1 MKILESGIVFLIIT
15 IVVFVNGVGAE
26 WNTPNHVGPKF
37 NPTLAQAK
45 LQLMHPM
52 SFGIQ
57 PVVFDSLPILADQP
71 SGDRASGYKNRKS
84 AFFRSLILPGAGEYY
99 VGKRTFAQIFLAA
112 EVTLWVSHFAFLQ
125 YGKWVRK
132 DALAFAAT
140 HSGATIKGKPS
151 QFFVDIGNY
160 SDIYSYNEA
169 KLRFGEYEKLYSE
182 TEYFWS
188 WDSDDHRQKFQDMR
202 IASDRARNRATYVL
216 GAIFANHLISAI
228 NATWQ
233 AVHHNKKL
241 NQRADG
247 PVLIQFLAE
256 KDAGRIFVQIKK
268 EF

>member
-1 MKILESGIVFLIIT
+1 MKILGFWIAFIITALII
-15 IVVFVNGVGAE
+15 
-26 WNTPNHVGPKF
+26 GPCLAGDGHYHLGRLQ
-37 NPTLAQAK
+37 PTGQALAIAKMQWMQANA
-45 LQLMHPM
+45 QE
-52 SFGIQ
+52 IA
-57 PVVFDSLPILADQP
+57 PVDFHAWWSSDTAKANVH
-71 SGDRASGYKNRKS
+71 ASGYKDRKK

-99 VGKRTFAQIFLAA
+99 VGKRTFARAFLAT
-112 EVTLWVSHFAFLQ
+112 EVVFWLSHFAFQQ

-151 QFFVDIGNY
+151 QYFVDIGNY
-160 SDIYSYNEA
+160 SDIYQYNEA

-182 TEYFWS
+182 TEYYWS
-188 WDSDDHRQKFQDMR
+188 WDLDAHRQQFQNLR

-233 AVHHNKKL
+233 AVNHNKKL
-241 NQRADG
+241 NQTATGMIQIRCFADG
-247 PVLIQFLAE
+247 A
-256 KDAGRIFVQIKK
+256 AGRILLQIEK